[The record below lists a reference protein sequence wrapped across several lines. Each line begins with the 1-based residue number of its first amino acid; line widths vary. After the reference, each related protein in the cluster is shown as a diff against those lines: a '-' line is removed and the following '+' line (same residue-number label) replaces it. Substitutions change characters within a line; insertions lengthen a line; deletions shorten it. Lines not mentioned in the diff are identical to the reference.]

1 MAACSAAMPS
11 YTYAMKG
18 EKLLKARGYSCE
30 VKRNEKTS
38 SAGCG
43 YSLFINGNCAEAVK
57 ILDQYSIP
65 YTEIINGGV

>member
-18 EKLLKARGYSCE
+18 EKLLKSRGYSCE
-30 VKRNEKTS
+30 LRRSEKIS

-43 YSLFINGNCAEAVK
+43 YSLFIDGNCSEAIE
-57 ILDQYSIP
+57 ILKNYSIP
-65 YTEIINGGV
+65 YTRISDGGV